1 MAMTPNKFPE
11 LELIQTVG
19 YFVDADKSDEL
30 IKDIFIWWVEKFE
43 DVGIDFLDGE
53 GVLWAYTEPI
63 DKKSIEVRAKDPEPP
78 CKALSEIHWEKVL
91 IKDEQQHAKDQS
103 IESLQ

>member
-1 MAMTPNKFPE
+1 MAMTPDKYPE

-43 DVGIDFLDGE
+43 EVGIDFLDGE

-63 DKKSIEVRAKDPEPP
+63 DKSIEVRAKDPEPA
-78 CKALSEIHWEKVL
+78 CNALSEIIWEEGSFRG
-91 IKDEQQHAKDQS
+91 EQRQAKDQR
-103 IESLQ
+103 Q